1 VEQEK
6 SYQDQQGGEAGSQS
20 TSWWHILP
28 QRLTPVMGPTDLL
41 RAPKG
46 IQKSLQLS
54 IIKEARTEGY
64 KNMGGRWRLQ
74 KHLRTKVLNRFIS
87 DVR

>member
-1 VEQEK
+1 
-6 SYQDQQGGEAGSQS
+6 
-20 TSWWHILP
+20 
-28 QRLTPVMGPTDLL
+28 MGPTDLL

-54 IIKEARTEGY
+54 IIKEARTEGC
-64 KNMGGRWRLQ
+64 KSMGGRWRLQ
-74 KHLRTKVLNRFIS
+74 KHLRRKVLNRFIS

>member
-6 SYQDQQGGEAGSQS
+6 CYQDQQGGEAGCQS
-20 TSWWHILP
+20 TSWCHILP

-54 IIKEARTEGY
+54 IIKEDRREGC
-64 KNMGGRWRLQ
+64 KSMGGRWRL
-74 KHLRTKVLNRFIS
+74 
-87 DVR
+87 